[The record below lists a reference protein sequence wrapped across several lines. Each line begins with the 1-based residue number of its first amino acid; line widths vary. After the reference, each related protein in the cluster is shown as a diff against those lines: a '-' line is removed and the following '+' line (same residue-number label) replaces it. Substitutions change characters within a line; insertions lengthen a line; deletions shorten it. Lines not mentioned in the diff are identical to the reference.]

1 MAELVMVRA
10 RDCACP
16 DTPHEEGDF
25 VYLLPIL
32 GIEGGMAAELDL
44 QAVQTFPP
52 DRRGQALF
60 ARWFGTFLRY
70 GAVGWNL
77 TEKDDKGRTVPRP
90 FDVDVLTSSYADWR
104 DVAERAND
112 LYSEAVMRPLLERAE
127 AREAKETPPTEPSPT
142 GPTDGSTSPAG
153 RSTRKPRRSSSPPAS
168 VGQQS
173 VTSP

>member
-1 MAELVMVRA
+1 MADLVMVRA

-44 QAVQTFPP
+44 QAVQSVQP

-90 FDVDVLTSSYADWR
+90 FDADVLTSSYADWR

-112 LYSEAVMRPLLERAE
+112 LYAEAVMAPLLARVA
-127 AREAKETPPTEPSPT
+127 AREETPPTTPSPLGQT
-142 GPTDGSTSPAG
+142 NGSTSPAG
-153 RSTRKPRRSSSPPAS
+153 RSTRKPRKSSSPPAS